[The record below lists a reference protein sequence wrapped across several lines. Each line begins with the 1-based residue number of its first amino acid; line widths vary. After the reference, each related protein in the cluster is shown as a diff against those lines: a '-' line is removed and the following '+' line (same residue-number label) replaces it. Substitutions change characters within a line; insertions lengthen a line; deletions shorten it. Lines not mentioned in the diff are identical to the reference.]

1 MPQGNVATPFLE
13 MRSFVRE
20 ESEVFASEAPA
31 PALSSPF
38 ISVYELEG
46 HPEFLNPE
54 QEAYSTLV
62 QELYD
67 EEFDEALFEL
77 MIEARGLHEEHMVS
91 SAQGVEGERL
101 LNQHF
106 NQLIREAEATVT
118 AFEREF
124 GARDVSTL
132 TEGELDAFAERYSP
146 TTPLSPEFED
156 FLGKW
161 AKEACQGGE
170 GTGQEGRPFRA
181 WPARSA

>member
-1 MPQGNVATPFLE
+1 MAQGNVTTPFLE
-13 MRSFVRE
+13 MPSFVRE
-20 ESEVFASEAPA
+20 ESEVFVSEAPA

-77 MIEARGLHEEHMVS
+77 MFEARALHEEHMVS
-91 SAQGVEGERL
+91 SAQSVEGERL

-106 NQLIREAEATVT
+106 NQLIREAE
-118 AFEREF
+118 
-124 GARDVSTL
+124 
-132 TEGELDAFAERYSP
+132 
-146 TTPLSPEFED
+146 
-156 FLGKW
+156 
-161 AKEACQGGE
+161 
-170 GTGQEGRPFRA
+170 
-181 WPARSA
+181 

>member
-1 MPQGNVATPFLE
+1 MAQGNVTTPFLE
-13 MRSFVRE
+13 
-20 ESEVFASEAPA
+20 
-31 PALSSPF
+31 
-38 ISVYELEG
+38 EG
-46 HPEFLNPE
+46 
-54 QEAYSTLV
+54 YSTLV

-77 MIEARGLHEEHMVS
+77 MFEATRVARGTHGVEQS
-91 SAQGVEGERL
+91 VEGERL

-146 TTPLSPEFED
+146 TTPL
-156 FLGKW
+156 
-161 AKEACQGGE
+161 
-170 GTGQEGRPFRA
+170 
-181 WPARSA
+181 RSTL